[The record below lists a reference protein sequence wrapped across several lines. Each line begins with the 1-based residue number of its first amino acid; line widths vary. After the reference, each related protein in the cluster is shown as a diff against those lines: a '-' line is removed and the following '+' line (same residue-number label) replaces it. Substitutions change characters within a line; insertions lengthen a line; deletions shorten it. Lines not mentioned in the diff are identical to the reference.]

1 MHYNLVN
8 KNYQQ
13 TSKVLFLFVPD
24 KQFDNLIT
32 ISTGSLTMLETPNA
46 EFQSIEVRFID
57 KNNKTLE
64 IEDKANISLVIGTG
78 EYK

>member
-8 KNYQQ
+8 KNYQR

-24 KQFDNLIT
+24 KQFDHLIT
-32 ISTGSLTMLETPNA
+32 ISIGSLTMLETSNA
-46 EFQSIEVRFID
+46 EFQSIEVWFID
-57 KNNKTLE
+57 TNNKTLE